1 MRSERER
8 ESNNQMVCIEFIQQS
23 SGQACTHRKC
33 LQVAKMDQDKTTF
46 IGQLFTEV
54 GNCLQLRGAC
64 ILRPTRHRWTVSG
77 TKYSYGP
84 LNV

>member
-8 ESNNQMVCIEFIQQS
+8 ESNYHLVCIDFIQQS

-33 LQVAKMDQDKTTF
+33 LQVAKMDQDKTTV

-54 GNCLQLRGAC
+54 GNCGPSVYFDQLDIRGQFKEQST
-64 ILRPTRHRWTVSG
+64 LTD
-77 TKYSYGP
+77 
-84 LNV
+84 L

>member
-1 MRSERER
+1 MRRERER
-8 ESNNQMVCIEFIQQS
+8 ESNYQLVCIDFIQQS

-54 GNCLQLRGAC
+54 GNCGASVYFDQLDIRGQFKEQST
-64 ILRPTRHRWTVSG
+64 LTD
-77 TKYSYGP
+77 
-84 LNV
+84 L